1 MHVKGMIFVGEPFND
16 LGQIQKQDNNKRI
29 LFSIVAMLLISTVA
43 IVILFLLKDKYD
55 GGLDASSGAPSAAVS
70 DDSVPDASAAC
81 RKPDDL

>member
-55 GGLDASSGAPSAAVS
+55 GGIDASSGAPSAGCVVAA
-70 DDSVPDASAAC
+70 AS

>member
-55 GGLDASSGAPSAAVS
+55 GGWTLPQVR
-70 DDSVPDASAAC
+70 PL
-81 RKPDDL
+81 PP